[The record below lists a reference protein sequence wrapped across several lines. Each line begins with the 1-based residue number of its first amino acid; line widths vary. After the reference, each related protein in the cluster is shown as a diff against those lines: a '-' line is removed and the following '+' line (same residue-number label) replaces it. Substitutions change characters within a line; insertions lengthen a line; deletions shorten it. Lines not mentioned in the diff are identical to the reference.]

1 MKSELPDYCSFKE
14 DSLIGCNTPDFRSCH
29 SVSQTSKIKH
39 LIIIAVPVT
48 CNILIFTI
56 LAILLFA
63 RRTKSKK
70 LEKRTAKNG
79 DLFFIWNYD
88 GKIAFEDIIEAT
100 QDFDIRYCIGTGGYG
115 SVYRAQLPS
124 GKVVALKKLH
134 QLESQNPSFEKSF
147 RNEVKMLTQ
156 IIHRNIVK
164 LQGFCLH
171 NRTLAQLDF
180 LILILQTK
188 PCKLEHMDILHQ
200 FWSGG
205 IGNINGK
212 TPRRSNL
219 VFVRIF

>member
-200 FWSGG
+200 NWP
-205 IGNINGK
+205 
-212 TPRRSNL
+212 TR
-219 VFVRIF
+219 